1 MGRMILFASV
11 VFGMANA
18 ALAEPFREVTVGVS
32 VANLAEAEAW
42 YAKLLG
48 PDTEVVRP
56 YPGITEFKVA
66 PGGWFQLFEPEGEAV
81 SKPILRFLVDDIA
94 ATQAT
99 HASVDINSG
108 KVIEVP
114 GLVTY
119 SEFYDPDGNALGLY
133 ELP

>member
-11 VFGMANA
+11 FFGMAGA
-18 ALAEPFREVTVGVS
+18 ALAEPFQEVTVGVP

-66 PGGWFQLFEPEGEAV
+66 PGVWFQLFEPEGEAV
-81 SKPILRFLVDDIA
+81 SKPILDRK
-94 ATQAT
+94 
-99 HASVDINSG
+99 SV
-108 KVIEVP
+108 V
-114 GLVTY
+114 
-119 SEFYDPDGNALGLY
+119 
-133 ELP
+133 